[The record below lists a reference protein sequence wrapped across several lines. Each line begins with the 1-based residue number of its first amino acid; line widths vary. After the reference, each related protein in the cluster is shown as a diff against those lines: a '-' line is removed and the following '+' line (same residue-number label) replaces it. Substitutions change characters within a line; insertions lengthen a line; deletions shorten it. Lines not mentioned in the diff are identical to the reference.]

1 MAGSALI
8 LIFVAL
14 FQWLRPAPPRK
25 QETTA
30 DIEEVAAMVARSP
43 QSSSAL
49 ALLGDKRFLFNF
61 DRSAFLMYGEHGRTR
76 VALGD
81 PIGDEEKFEGLY
93 WRFAEQANDEG
104 MRLAF
109 YQVSA
114 AMIPACVEMGLRVYK
129 LGEQAQVRL
138 ADFDLSLPVF
148 KKFRKVSNR
157 IEREGWAFEI
167 WQPEE
172 VARRMGELRAVSD
185 AWLSHHKAREKGFSL
200 GRFDEAYLKRFPV
213 AVMHVNGRVTAFGNV
228 WPGDGKVEL
237 STDLMRQ
244 TPDAPNGVMDCMFVQ
259 LMMWGK
265 EQGYEWFDLGMAPLS
280 GLAGRQFAPFWNR
293 IGGLVYD
300 RGEAFYNFNGLRA
313 WKSKFQPE
321 WQPRYLALSKAWDLP
336 AAILDITT
344 LIGKP
349 SLRQRRQRATSKD
362 GAPDDPA
369 ARSVPAS

>member
-1 MAGSALI
+1 M
-8 LIFVAL
+8 
-14 FQWLRPAPPRK
+14 
-25 QETTA
+25 
-30 DIEEVAAMVARSP
+30 EEIAAMVARCP
-43 QSSSAL
+43 QSSAAL

-61 DRSAFLMYGEHGRTR
+61 DHSAFLMYGEQGRTR
-76 VALGD
+76 VAIGD
-81 PIGDEEKFEGLY
+81 PVGDDEKFEGLF
-93 WRFAEQANDEG
+93 WRFAEQAQDEG

-129 LGEQAQVRL
+129 LGEQALVRL

-148 KKFRKVSNR
+148 KKFRKVTNR

-167 WQPEE
+167 WQPDE
-172 VARRMGELRAVSD
+172 VARRMKELRAVSD
-185 AWLSHHKAREKGFSL
+185 AWLAQHKAREKGFSL
-200 GRFDEAYLKRFPV
+200 GSFDEAYLKRFPV
-213 AVMHVNGRVTAFGNV
+213 AVMYVTGHVTAFCNV
-228 WPGDGKVEL
+228 WPGDGKTEL

-244 TPDAPNGVMDCMFVQ
+244 LPDAPNGIMDCLYVQ
-259 LMMWGK
+259 LMLWGK
-265 EQGYEWFDLGMAPLS
+265 ERGYEWFDLGMAPLS
-280 GLAGRQFAPFWNR
+280 GLAGRQFAPLWNR

-300 RGEAFYNFNGLRA
+300 RGESFYNFNGLRS

-349 SLRQRRQRATSKD
+349 STRQRRPRSASED
-362 GAPDDPA
+362 GASDDPH
-369 ARSVPAS
+369 ARPVPQP